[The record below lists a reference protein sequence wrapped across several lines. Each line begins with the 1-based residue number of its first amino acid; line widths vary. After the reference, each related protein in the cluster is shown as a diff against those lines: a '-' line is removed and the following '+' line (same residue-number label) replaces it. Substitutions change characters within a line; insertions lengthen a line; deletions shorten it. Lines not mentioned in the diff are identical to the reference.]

1 MNAMRLA
8 LALALALFVQL
19 ALAVESQGKTD
30 ALQSVPALTGRVVD
44 LTQTLSANEKQALE
58 SRLADW
64 ETRTGN
70 QLAVLIV
77 PTTQPEPIESYSIR
91 VAEAWKIGR
100 RGQDN
105 GAILVIAKN
114 DKKMRIEVGY
124 GLEGSLTDVTAHRI
138 ITETVAPLFSKGD
151 FAGGISAGVDQIMK
165 VVGSGEPL
173 PAKSAQRSG
182 THIDFG
188 TLLILLLVVVPL
200 VGGLLQRLLGK
211 LLGSSLG
218 AGVIG
223 FAAWMVAG
231 SLAIAVI
238 AGIIAFVVMIFSGMA
253 SALGNRGVF
262 MPGSTI
268 GRGGF
273 GGGGFGGGGWG
284 GGGFSGGG
292 GSFGGGGASGGWN

>member
-1 MNAMRLA
+1 MRIA
-8 LALALALFVQL
+8 LALSLALFAHL
-19 ALAVESQGKTD
+19 AWATEWQGKSD

-44 LTQTLSANEKQALE
+44 VTQTLSATEKQALE
-58 SRLADW
+58 SRLSEW

-105 GAILVIAKN
+105 GAIFVVAKN

-138 ITETVAPLFSKGD
+138 ITDTVAPLFSKGD

-165 VVGSGEPL
+165 VVDSGEPL
-173 PAKSAQRSG
+173 PQKSGGAPQRG
-182 THIDFG
+182 TKGVDFG
-188 TLLILLLVVVPL
+188 TLLVLLLVVVPF
-200 VGGLLQRLLGK
+200 VGGLLQRILGK
-211 LLGSSLG
+211 LLGSTLG

-223 FAAWMVAG
+223 FAAWTIAG
-231 SLAIAVI
+231 SLAIAVF
-238 AGIIAFVVMIFSGMA
+238 AGIIGFIVMIFSGLA
-253 SALGNRGVF
+253 SGLGHRGVF
-262 MPGSTI
+262 MP
-268 GRGGF
+268 GGF

-292 GSFGGGGASGGWN
+292 GSFGGGGASGGWK